1 MSLSIEETE
10 DIVNRFLRDYNG
22 NIPLSVRIAET
33 PEDLY
38 GPAAKDLGIEGGYHA
53 AQGLFTLAAVR
64 LQSAAH
70 ARKVIRHEILGHY
83 GLNTF
88 TPDDKRDLLHRVLET
103 RQEPSL
109 KPFWDRVDR
118 DYADQPELFKA
129 EEVFAFV
136 AEDERRFTS
145 RAWDKTRAVFA
156 RALRKAGLI
165 QSPLTLP
172 ELRQTAQSVATGI
185 RNGTRLQQTFPEND
199 QAQFRKDTQ
208 MSEKKSY
215 RDQVVEEL
223 LSHIEAGTAPF
234 QKPWDPGKVRLGPFN
249 PVSGANYRGI
259 NALWLELRGHEDPRW
274 MTYRQATQHNAQ
286 VRKGEKGTKIEYW
299 KWTDKRALL
308 DDEGRPVLDDNGK
321 VKTREVRL
329 DRPQVFHAV
338 VFNAEQIDGLAPFI
352 APKPAFE
359 PAERAE
365 ELLRQGEVPI
375 RHDQLDRAFYRP
387 MTDEIHL
394 PPKRAFRSQYDY
406 YATAL
411 HELGHATGHQSRMA
425 REFGPFGSEVYAKEE
440 LRAEIASYMLTTELG
455 LGHYPERHA
464 AYVGNWMKAI
474 KEDRNFLFTAAR
486 DAEQIRTWVTE
497 PGKREQLKPVL
508 SQEQRQEERQEVS
521 NMVGKN
527 RIVPDLE
534 DMPAQGVADQVFDRQ
549 VEHTAVKVKEDWMLH
564 AARLDGLP
572 DTEARALNDAKNSF
586 QRIDVWW
593 QYSDDPDKKDRSFN
607 QERETFTTM
616 ADLAGRSA
624 KHAELLSAMYDAH
637 HDQEYF
643 KPLRPQWF
651 LPETQ
656 RTSELVKSL
665 GADPGQTIAE
675 RFIAE
680 QKQARQESRAK
691 ELAAQ
696 SPAISPSEKRQ
707 TFLID
712 SRFKENKRFETLDAA
727 VREFAAHYDD
737 TNSTLETTINGEQ
750 RLLIGNSWYNDGSNH
765 RYTYITPELKAHHK
779 AHFAAK
785 KQGPVPQEIITAS
798 EKSIAAKLAPKIT
811 RSEQVQVTDQ
821 VAETKQPASSKR
833 HYLNVPYSE
842 KNEAKALGAKWD
854 RRAKSWYVRDDAD
867 LKPFARWNE
876 PAVAKPQSRIRPEE
890 EFALACRENGLVIDG
905 LPTMDGKWHRVS
917 VESDRKGQKSGSYRG
932 FIEGIPAGN
941 IVNYKSGNE
950 PVKWVSSAAER
961 NPAEIE
967 RSKAEAAARKA
978 QMEENL
984 KAQYKQVAKRAYAMV
999 QGADTASSDHVYL
1012 QRKQVSGETL
1022 KEDIHNNLLMPMT
1035 NAKGFI
1041 ENVQVITPDGSKRF
1055 LKDGRKTGLMH
1066 MIPGSKKG
1074 PILIAEGFA
1083 TGKSLNMAT
1092 GYQTAI
1098 AMDSGNLAPVAET
1111 LQKAF
1116 PDRPLIIAADD
1127 DHGVEA
1133 KQGVNPGIKGAER
1146 AAARVEG
1153 AVIRPNLSPAEK
1165 QAGLT
1170 DYNDLHVARGI
1181 DSLAKTVKQQIKE
1194 LGLTQK
1200 VQKARTLPAPKQQ
1213 QRSQRQQVAI

>member
-223 LSHIEAGTAPF
+223 LTHIEAGTAPF

-308 DDEGRPVLDDNGK
+308 DDEGRPVLDDDGK

-375 RHDQLDRAFYRP
+375 LHGQQDRAFYSV
-387 MTDEIHL
+387 MKDEIHL
-394 PPKRAFRSQYDY
+394 PPQHAFRSQYDY

-411 HELGHATGHQSRMA
+411 HELGHATGHQSRMG

-464 AYVGNWMKAI
+464 AYVGNWMRLI
-474 KEDRNFLFTAAR
+474 EEDRNVLFTAAR

-508 SQEQRQEERQEVS
+508 TREKREEKVREVSPVITPKNQQKPEPHWVRQAADRVGMVDADLIEAAATAFGKIDWQADDKDWGNRTDLKAEHAEYTRQTLMQVRESARRSRLHQELFSMQWDHDGPKSSSYNKPDWYLVPDQRNHPRLKEIDAAMTGNLASSPKQEE
-521 NMVGKN
+521 
-527 RIVPDLE
+527 
-534 DMPAQGVADQVFDRQ
+534 
-549 VEHTAVKVKEDWMLH
+549 
-564 AARLDGLP
+564 
-572 DTEARALNDAKNSF
+572 ALS
-586 QRIDVWW
+586 
-593 QYSDDPDKKDRSFN
+593 
-607 QERETFTTM
+607 
-616 ADLAGRSA
+616 
-624 KHAELLSAMYDAH
+624 
-637 HDQEYF
+637 
-643 KPLRPQWF
+643 
-651 LPETQ
+651 
-656 RTSELVKSL
+656 
-665 GADPGQTIAE
+665 
-675 RFIAE
+675 
-680 QKQARQESRAK
+680 
-691 ELAAQ
+691 Q
-696 SPAISPSEKRQ
+696 SPAITPSEKRQ
-707 TFLID
+707 PFLID
-712 SRFKENKRFETLDAA
+712 SQFKENKRFETLDAA
-727 VREFAAHYDD
+727 VREFAAKYDD

-750 RLLIGNSWYNDGSNH
+750 RRLIGNDWYNDGSNH
-765 RYTYITPELKAHHK
+765 RYSYITPELEAHHK
-779 AHFAAK
+779 AHYGVK
-785 KQGPVPQEIITAS
+785 KQGPIPQEIITAS

-811 RSEQVQVTDQ
+811 RSEQVQVADQ

-876 PAVAKPQSRIRPEE
+876 QTAQKPQSRMRPEE

-999 QGADTASSDHVYL
+999 QGADTASGDHVYL
-1012 QRKQVSGETL
+1012 QRKQVGGETL
-1022 KEDIHNNLLMPMT
+1022 KQDIHNNLLMPMAT
-1035 NAKGFI
+1035 AKGFI

-1066 MIPGSKKG
+1066 MIPGTKKG

-1098 AMDSGNLAPVAET
+1098 AMDSGNLAPVAEA
-1111 LQKAF
+1111 LKKAF

-1127 DHGVEA
+1127 DHRVEA
-1133 KQGVNPGIKGAER
+1133 RQGINPGIKGAER
-1146 AAARVEG
+1146 AAARVEA
-1153 AVIRPNLSPAEK
+1153 AVIKPNLSPAEK

-1200 VQKARTLPAPKQQ
+1200 LQKARILPAPKQQ

>member
-1 MSLSIEETE
+1 
-10 DIVNRFLRDYNG
+10 
-22 NIPLSVRIAET
+22 
-33 PEDLY
+33 
-38 GPAAKDLGIEGGYHA
+38 
-53 AQGLFTLAAVR
+53 
-64 LQSAAH
+64 
-70 ARKVIRHEILGHY
+70 
-83 GLNTF
+83 
-88 TPDDKRDLLHRVLET
+88 
-103 RQEPSL
+103 
-109 KPFWDRVDR
+109 
-118 DYADQPELFKA
+118 
-129 EEVFAFV
+129 
-136 AEDERRFTS
+136 
-145 RAWDKTRAVFA
+145 
-156 RALRKAGLI
+156 
-165 QSPLTLP
+165 
-172 ELRQTAQSVATGI
+172 
-185 RNGTRLQQTFPEND
+185 
-199 QAQFRKDTQ
+199 

-223 LSHIEAGTAPF
+223 LTHIEAGTAPW

-259 NALWLELRGHEDPRW
+259 NAIWLETRGHEDPRW
-274 MTYRQATQHNAQ
+274 MTYRQATQQDAQ

-308 DDEGRPVLDDNGK
+308 DDEGRPVLDDDGK

-365 ELLRQGEVPI
+365 ELLRLDDVPI
-375 RHDQLDRAFYRP
+375 FHGQKDRAFYNV
-387 MTDEIHL
+387 MKDEIHL
-394 PPKRAFRSQYDY
+394 PPQHAFRSQYDY

-474 KEDRNFLFTAAR
+474 REDRNFLFTAAR
-486 DAEQIRTWVTE
+486 DAENIRTWVTE
-497 PGKREQLKPVL
+497 PGKREELKPVL
-508 SQEQRQEERQEVS
+508 SQEQRQEKLKEERTFIPAVGEGDARQNWLNYAAYLEGLGDVDRSNLGSVAYSFEEFKPMWRNSTIPAVQE
-521 NMVGKN
+521 
-527 RIVPDLE
+527 
-534 DMPAQGVADQVFDRQ
+534 
-549 VEHTAVKVKEDWMLH
+549 
-564 AARLDGLP
+564 
-572 DTEARALNDAKNSF
+572 RALKS
-586 QRIDVWW
+586 
-593 QYSDDPDKKDRSFN
+593 
-607 QERETFTTM
+607 ERETFASMTE
-616 ADLAGRSA
+616 LAGRSR
-624 KHAELLSAMYDAH
+624 KHAELLSVMYETRP
-637 HDQEYF
+637 DQEYL
-643 KPLRPQWF
+643 KPRRPQWF
-651 LPETQ
+651 IPAEQ
-656 RTSELVKSL
+656 RTSEIVKSL
-665 GADPGQTIAE
+665 GSDPGQTMAD

-680 QKQARQESRAK
+680 RKQRQEQGLAARAK
-691 ELAAQ
+691 E
-696 SPAISPSEKRQ
+696 
-707 TFLID
+707 
-712 SRFKENKRFETLDAA
+712 
-727 VREFAAHYDD
+727 
-737 TNSTLETTINGEQ
+737 EQ
-750 RLLIGNSWYNDGSNH
+750 R
-765 RYTYITPELKAHHK
+765 P
-779 AHFAAK
+779 
-785 KQGPVPQEIITAS
+785 
-798 EKSIAAKLAPKIT
+798 PK
-811 RSEQVQVTDQ
+811 
-821 VAETKQPASSKR
+821 KR
-833 HYLNVPYSE
+833 HYLNVPFNE
-842 KNEAKALGAKWD
+842 KNDAKRLGAKWD
-854 RRAKSWYVRDDAD
+854 RRAKSWYVYDDAD

-876 PAVAKPQSRIRPEE
+876 PAIAKPQSRMRPEE

-905 LPTMDGKWHRVS
+905 PPTMDGKWHRVS

-950 PVKWVSSAAER
+950 PVKWVSAAAER

-999 QGADTASSDHVYL
+999 QGADTASGDHVYL
-1012 QRKQVSGETL
+1012 QRKQVGGETL
-1022 KEDIHNNLLMPMT
+1022 KQDIHNNLLMPMT
-1035 NAKGFI
+1035 TAKGFI

-1066 MIPGSKKG
+1066 IIPGSKKG

-1098 AMDSGNLAPVAET
+1098 AMDSGNLAPVAEA

-1116 PDRPLIIAADD
+1116 PDRSLIIAADD
-1127 DHGVEA
+1127 DHRVEA
-1133 KQGVNPGIKGAER
+1133 RQGINPGLKGAER
-1146 AAARVEG
+1146 AAAWVEA
-1153 AVIRPNLSPAEK
+1153 AVIKPNLSPAEK

-1170 DYNDLHVARGI
+1170 DFNDLHVARGI

-1200 VQKARTLPAPKQQ
+1200 LQKVRTLPAPKQQ
-1213 QRSQRQQVAI
+1213 HRHQGQQVAM

>member
-1 MSLSIEETE
+1 
-10 DIVNRFLRDYNG
+10 
-22 NIPLSVRIAET
+22 
-33 PEDLY
+33 
-38 GPAAKDLGIEGGYHA
+38 
-53 AQGLFTLAAVR
+53 
-64 LQSAAH
+64 
-70 ARKVIRHEILGHY
+70 
-83 GLNTF
+83 
-88 TPDDKRDLLHRVLET
+88 
-103 RQEPSL
+103 
-109 KPFWDRVDR
+109 
-118 DYADQPELFKA
+118 
-129 EEVFAFV
+129 
-136 AEDERRFTS
+136 
-145 RAWDKTRAVFA
+145 
-156 RALRKAGLI
+156 
-165 QSPLTLP
+165 
-172 ELRQTAQSVATGI
+172 
-185 RNGTRLQQTFPEND
+185 
-199 QAQFRKDTQ
+199 

-223 LSHIEAGTAPF
+223 LSHIEAGTAPW

-259 NALWLELRGHEDPRW
+259 NALWLETRGHDDPRW

-299 KWTDKRALL
+299 KWTDKRPVL
-308 DDEGRPVLDDNGK
+308 DEDGKPVLDDNGK
-321 VKTREVRL
+321 VKNREVRL

-338 VFNAEQIDGLAPFI
+338 VFNAEQIDGLAPWI
-352 APKPAFE
+352 APEPTFE
-359 PAERAE
+359 PVERAE

-375 RHDQLDRAFYRP
+375 FHDQRDRAFYRP
-387 MTDEIHL
+387 MSDEIHL
-394 PPKRAFRSQYDY
+394 PPQDAFGSPYDY

-411 HELGHATGHQSRMA
+411 HELGHATGHQNRMA
-425 REFGPFGSEVYAKEE
+425 REFGPFGSETYAKEE
-440 LRAEIASYMLTTELG
+440 LRAEIGSYMLSTELG

-464 AYVGNWMKAI
+464 AYVGSWMKAI
-474 KEDRNFLFTAAR
+474 KEDRNVLFTAAR
-486 DAEQIRTWVTE
+486 DAENIKSWIME
-497 PGKREQLKPVL
+497 PGRREQLKPVL
-508 SQEQRQEERQEVS
+508 AQDKRKEAA
-521 NMVGKN
+521 NMVTKN
-527 RIVPDLE
+527 RIVPEHNEDIPGWNEKEVKQNWMLHAGRLENMINMDIERMIEAKNAFDQIDIVGQGSDDPALRERATRYEQKAFALMAKPAESSSRCAELLSVMYDAHPDQDHFKPRRPDWFIPAEQRTNDLAKSLGT
-534 DMPAQGVADQVFDRQ
+534 DPAQGVADRVFERQ
-549 VEHTAVKVKEDWMLH
+549 AENTAVKIKSDWMLH

-572 DTEARALNDAKNSF
+572 DAEARALNDAKGSF

-593 QYSDDPDKKDRSFN
+593 QYSDDPDKKERSFN
-607 QERETFTTM
+607 QERETFTGM

-637 HDQEYF
+637 RDQDYF

-651 LPETQ
+651 VPEEN
-656 RTSELVKSL
+656 RTSDLVKSL
-665 GADPGQTIAE
+665 GADPGQTMAE

-680 QKQARQESRAK
+680 QKQARQESRA
-691 ELAAQ
+691 
-696 SPAISPSEKRQ
+696 
-707 TFLID
+707 
-712 SRFKENKRFETLDAA
+712 A
-727 VREFAAHYDD
+727 V
-737 TNSTLETTINGEQ
+737 LEG
-750 RLLIGNSWYNDGSNH
+750 
-765 RYTYITPELKAHHK
+765 
-779 AHFAAK
+779 
-785 KQGPVPQEIITAS
+785 
-798 EKSIAAKLAPKIT
+798 IAAPAPRLKEAEANDLAPGTEPNTSK
-811 RSEQVQVTDQ
+811 
-821 VAETKQPASSKR
+821 KR

-842 KNEAKALGAKWD
+842 KNDAKALGAKWD

-876 PAVAKPQSRIRPEE
+876 ATTKQPQSRMRPEE

-905 LPTMDGKWHRVS
+905 PPTMDGKWHRVA
-917 VESDRKGQKSGSYRG
+917 VEGDRKGQKSGSYRG

-950 PVKWVSSAAER
+950 ALKWVSSAAER

-1066 MIPGSKKG
+1066 MIPGTNKNSTG
-1074 PILIAEGFA
+1074 PILIAEGYA

-1092 GYQTAI
+1092 GHQTAI
-1098 AMDSGNLAPVAET
+1098 AMDSGNLAPVAEA

-1116 PDRPLIIAADD
+1116 PDRPLILAADD

-1133 KQGVNPGIKGAER
+1133 KQGVNPGLKGAER
-1146 AAARVEG
+1146 AAALVD
-1153 AVIRPNLSPAEK
+1153 AAIIRPNLSPVEK

-1170 DYNDLHVARGI
+1170 DFNDLHGTRGME
-1181 DSLAKTVKQQIKE
+1181 SFAKTVKQQIKE
-1194 LGLTQK
+1194 LGLAQK
-1200 VQKARTLPAPKQQ
+1200 VQKTRSLPAPKQQ
-1213 QRSQRQQVAI
+1213 QRQQVAM